1 MIKVAIA
8 IPDTGLFELPTNPT
22 ILEDTVAK
30 KNPKT
35 TIKIA
40 PGKLT
45 GITGISHITIAVI
58 KIPTRTTRI
67 GISCAVLDSSS
78 IFFHNRGLP
87 VQKSV

>member
-58 KIPTRTTRI
+58 
-67 GISCAVLDSSS
+67 
-78 IFFHNRGLP
+78 
-87 VQKSV
+87 